1 MPRACL
7 CLVVLRLVVLLVV
20 VGLAGCVPYSVGT
33 TAQPVPTGEWSRTT
47 TAYAIPNGFDP
58 FPQEDDVGSPEGDL
72 ETSSTFVGVDAE
84 GRFGLD
90 DASDLGV
97 RVPGGSGVVVTYKR
111 RIAGGLDGPALAIM
125 GGGGLLNAAN
135 NAHLEL
141 TLIASGR
148 DAAPIVP
155 YGGLR
160 AMQAFPLSEVAV
172 ADDPTLGGFG
182 GVRIGREE
190 PAISLEIGV
199 FYDRSALD
207 LRQSDVIFVPSVTL
221 HGRGLGRLF
230 PF

>member
-1 MPRACL
+1 MLRLGL
-7 CLVVLRLVVLLVV
+7 CLIILLVV
-20 VGLAGCVPYSVGT
+20 AGLVGCVPYSVGT
-33 TAQPVPTGEWSRTT
+33 TAQPAPIGEWSRTT

-58 FPQEDDVGSPEGDL
+58 FPEQEEDPGIPEDDF

-90 DASDLGV
+90 DVSDIGV

-111 RIAGGLDGPALAIM
+111 RIAGTPDGPALAIM

-148 DAAPIVP
+148 DAAPVVP
-155 YGGLR
+155 YGGVR

-172 ADDPTLGGFG
+172 SDDPTVGGFG
-182 GVRIGREE
+182 GVRIGQGE

-207 LRQSDVIFVPSVTL
+207 IRQNDIIFVPSITL